1 MKKILS
7 KINKELI
14 FNIIIVLIVIALY
27 IAVASFIYSDF
38 RERKRK
44 DIANSII
51 EKIDKQIKE
60 LNDAKDLENNLP
72 VKVVPPKEIN
82 AEYNGVNYTVIGKI
96 KIDKIGIYDPI
107 LKENTKGSLD
117 ASAVKIAGPDLNS
130 NGNVVIGGHNYM
142 KGNFFIKINKLRQN
156 DKITITDLSGK
167 SVDYYVYDYNVTS
180 IDDASYLA
188 QPNNEEDKI
197 LTLVTCTKGGKQR
210 YYVKAKAK

>member
-1 MKKILS
+1 MKNILS

-14 FNIIIVLIVIALY
+14 FNTIIVLIVIALY
-27 IAVASFIYSDF
+27 VAVASFIYADF

-60 LNDAKDLENNLP
+60 INDAKELENDLP
-72 VKVVPPKEIN
+72 VKVVPPKEII
-82 AEYNGVNYTVIGKI
+82 AEYNDVNYTVLGKI
-96 KIDKIGIYDPI
+96 KIEKIDIYDPI

-142 KGNFFIKINKLRQN
+142 KGNFFIKINKLREN

-167 SVDYYVYDYNVTS
+167 SVDYFVYDYNVTS
-180 IDDASYLA
+180 IEDASYLA
-188 QPNNEEDKI
+188 QPNNKEDKI